1 MKEPTL
7 ITYISIDNIRK
18 VRSKSNPRSVGEVD
32 KASLYG
38 AQGPEFQP
46 HSVIST
52 ASQCPGGVPKLD
64 ACEFKQ
70 RGVVD

>member
-18 VRSKSNPRSVGEVD
+18 VRSKSNPRSVGVVD
-32 KASLYG
+32 KASLYDDLFLSFN
-38 AQGPEFQP
+38 PTP
-46 HSVIST
+46 SIST

-64 ACEFKQ
+64 APLSS
-70 RGVVD
+70 

>member
-18 VRSKSNPRSVGEVD
+18 VRSKSNLRSVGVVD
-32 KASLYG
+32 KASLYD

-46 HSVIST
+46 QST

-64 ACEFKQ
+64 APLSS
-70 RGVVD
+70 